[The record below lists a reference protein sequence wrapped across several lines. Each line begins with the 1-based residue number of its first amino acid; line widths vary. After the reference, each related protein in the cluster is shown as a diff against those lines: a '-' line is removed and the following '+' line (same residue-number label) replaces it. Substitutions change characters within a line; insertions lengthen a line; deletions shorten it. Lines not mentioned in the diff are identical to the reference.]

1 MMSDFNFK
9 RTFRVDKMTAVR
21 LVDMLQLH
29 RENNRGLPLLPFH
42 PEQALCIALNHFAG
56 GHFQRV
62 SAYCGDVSVAGAHQA
77 IVRVRNK
84 ILELK
89 EEYVRLPTAAERTR
103 TAIEIEEKYRL
114 PGFAYAVDGMLVR
127 FDEAPRNIPQAYLCI
142 MNHVY

>member
-21 LVDMLQLH
+21 LVHMLQLH

-89 EEYVRLPTAAERTR
+89 EEYVHLPTA
-103 TAIEIEEKYRL
+103 IDIEEKYRL
-114 PGFAYAVDGMLVR
+114 PGFAYAVGGMLVS
-127 FDEAPRNIPQAYLCI
+127 FDEAPRNIPQAYLSI
-142 MNHVY
+142 MNHVH

>member
-21 LVDMLQLH
+21 LVHMLQLH
-29 RENNRGLPLLPFH
+29 RENNRGLSFH
-42 PEQALCIALNHFAG
+42 PEQVLCIALNHSLPEG
-56 GHFQRV
+56 

-89 EEYVRLPTAAERTR
+89 EEYVHLPTA
-103 TAIEIEEKYRL
+103 IDIEEKYQL
-114 PGFAYAVDGMLVR
+114 PGFANAVGGMLVS
-127 FDEAPRNIPQAYLCI
+127 FDEAPRNIPQAYLSI
-142 MNHVY
+142 MNHVH

>member
-21 LVDMLQLH
+21 LVHMLQLH
-29 RENNRGLPLLPFH
+29 RENNRGLSFH
-42 PEQALCIALNHFAG
+42 PEQVLCIALNHSLPEG
-56 GHFQRV
+56 

-89 EEYVRLPTAAERTR
+89 EEYVHLPTA
-103 TAIEIEEKYRL
+103 IDIEEKYRL
-114 PGFAYAVDGMLVR
+114 PGFAYAVGGMLVS
-127 FDEAPRNIPQAYLCI
+127 FVEAPRNIPQAYLSV
-142 MNHVY
+142 MNHVH

>member
-21 LVDMLQLH
+21 LVHMLQLH
-29 RENNRGLPLLPFH
+29 RENNRGLSFH
-42 PEQALCIALNHFAG
+42 PEQVLCIALNHSLPEG
-56 GHFQRV
+56 

-89 EEYVRLPTAAERTR
+89 EEYVCLPTAAERTR

-127 FDEAPRNIPQAYLCI
+127 FDEAPRNIPQAYLSI
-142 MNHVY
+142 MNHVH

>member
-21 LVDMLQLH
+21 LVHMLQLH
-29 RENNRGLPLLPFH
+29 RENNRGLSFH
-42 PEQALCIALNHFAG
+42 PEQVLCIALNHSLPEG
-56 GHFQRV
+56 

-89 EEYVRLPTAAERTR
+89 EEYVHLPTA
-103 TAIEIEEKYRL
+103 IDIEEKYRL
-114 PGFAYAVDGMLVR
+114 PGFAYAVGGMLVS
-127 FDEAPRNIPQAYLCI
+127 FDEAPRNIPQAYLSI
-142 MNHVY
+142 MNHVH